1 MGLLGGYFA
10 SRVHAEVAEAVSAT
24 ATRLETLGAST
35 ERVDVEGLDDV
46 LGVWVDLTCDE
57 MVAAHPKAE
66 EHRELLHPRI
76 AGFFA
81 NGINLTDERRA
92 SVRERTAQVA
102 SLFDELTERFDL
114 LVAPATP
121 YPAPL
126 ASQEKVEV
134 AGGTVDV
141 HMGGTSIYTR
151 PISLSGLPSLSLPAG
166 LTRDGLPLG
175 VQLVAARGGEQ
186 TLLAAAIA
194 LEAGSQRFSSPTPSL
209 P

>member
-1 MGLLGGYFA
+1 
-10 SRVHAEVAEAVSAT
+10 AT
-24 ATRLETLGAST
+24 QLETLGAST
-35 ERVDVEGLDDV
+35 ERVDVEGLHDV

-57 MVAAHPKAE
+57 MVAAHPKAG

-92 SVRERTAQVA
+92 SVRGRTAQVA
-102 SLFDELTERFDL
+102 SLFDELTQRFDL

-126 ASQEKVEV
+126 ASQEEVEV

-141 HMGGTSIYTR
+141 HMGGTSIFTR
-151 PISLSGLPSLSLPAG
+151 PISLSGLPALTLPAG

-194 LEAGSQRFSSPTPSL
+194 LEASSQRFSSPTPSL